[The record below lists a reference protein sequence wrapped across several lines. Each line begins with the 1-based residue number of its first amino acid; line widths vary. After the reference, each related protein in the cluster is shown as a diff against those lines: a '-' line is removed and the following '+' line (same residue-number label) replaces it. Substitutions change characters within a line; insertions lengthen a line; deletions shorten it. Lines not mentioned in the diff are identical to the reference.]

1 MLLRRSNRL
10 RGVGIAIGLV
20 AILIGILG
28 YGDTRLLWFVGL
40 GTVGVALAILGH
52 ETIPRRI
59 AASLGAD
66 GVRVGRR
73 LVATRRRIRSAWFER
88 SHEAS
93 VVRLDRG
100 ILPDIELEARDEAE
114 ARSLLRALERDPSQS
129 VVRFPSFSRAVLYL
143 AMVSGQFMAHVLFRG
158 GRLTWLELVS
168 VLGSAWLMAVLLL
181 FWRDETDIGSD
192 GVLVSRPLRQ
202 RFIPFADI
210 ESATVEDVGKVVLR
224 TRTHGTIVRR
234 MKEPA
239 ARAAVEQIQSSMA
252 SLDAGDGI
260 AESVRVQLRRDERD
274 GDVRGWLTRLRSL
287 ANRGSYR
294 AVGILGEALWRV
306 MDDPGATGS
315 ERAAAAV
322 VIGAVA
328 TPAERARLREAA
340 SRMASP
346 QVRIAIQRVADPYE
360 PGPGRAGALAVRVQR
375 VGTGPEAAVL
385 AAAQAREA
393 RIERA
398 REDEQADELALTLEA
413 LALAEAEAGEEGEG
427 AEEYVAA
434 APAGP
439 GEPGEAGGARQAEE
453 AEDAAE
459 QAEAEPA
466 EPGESQA

>member
-1 MLLRRSNRL
+1 VSDPGRVDAVLLRRSNML
-10 RGVGIAIGLV
+10 RGVGIVIGLV

-28 YGDTRLLWFVGL
+28 YGDTRLLWFIGL
-40 GTVGVALAILGH
+40 GTVGVTLAFLGH
-52 ETIPRRI
+52 ETIPRRV
-59 AASLGAD
+59 AASLGPD
-66 GVRVGRR
+66 GVRVGTR

-100 ILPDIELEARDEAE
+100 IFPDIELEARDEAE
-114 ARSLLRALERDPSQS
+114 AHRLLRAIERDPSQS
-129 VVRFPSFSRAVLYL
+129 VVRFPSLPRAVVGV
-143 AMVSGQFMAHVLFRG
+143 AAVSGQLTAHVLSRG
-158 GRLTWLELVS
+158 GHLTWLGLLS
-168 VLGSAWLMAVLLL
+168 VLSFAWLMAALLL
-181 FWRDETDIGSD
+181 LWRDETDIGSD

-252 SLDAGDGI
+252 SLDERDGG
-260 AESVRVQLRRDERD
+260 AESVRLQLRRDGRD

-346 QVRIAIQRVADPYE
+346 QVRIVIQRAADPLE
-360 PGPGRAGALAVRVQR
+360 ARPSRVQ
-375 VGTGPEAAVL
+375 GGAAAGSEATVL
-385 AAAQAREA
+385 AAAEAREG
-393 RIERA
+393 RIELA
-398 REDEQADELALTLEA
+398 RQAEQADELALTLEA
-413 LALAEAEAGEEGEG
+413 LALAEAEE
-427 AEEYVAA
+427 AEEL
-434 APAGP
+434 
-439 GEPGEAGGARQAEE
+439 EKSE
-453 AEDAAE
+453 
-459 QAEAEPA
+459 AEAESEA
-466 EPGESQA
+466 EAAESGEAADGESPL

>member
-1 MLLRRSNRL
+1 VLLRRSTRL
-10 RGVGIAIGLV
+10 WAVGMAIGLV
-20 AILIGILG
+20 AILIGVFG
-28 YGDTRLLWFVGL
+28 YGDTRVLWFIGL
-40 GTVGVALAILGH
+40 GTVGATLAFLGR
-52 ETIPRRI
+52 ETIPRRV
-59 AASLGAD
+59 AASIGPD
-66 GVRVGRR
+66 GVRVGTR

-114 ARSLLRALERDPSQS
+114 AHTLLRALERDPSQS
-129 VVRFPSFSRAVLYL
+129 VVRFPSFSRAVIGV
-143 AMVSGQFMAHVLFRG
+143 AAFSGQLMAHVFSRSG
-158 GRLTWLELVS
+158 HLTWLGLLS
-168 VLGSAWLMAVLLL
+168 AWGSGWLMAALLL
-181 FWRDETDIGSD
+181 LWRDETDIGSD
-192 GVLVSRPLRQ
+192 GVLVSRPFRR

-252 SLDAGDGI
+252 SLDEGDRGS
-260 AESVRVQLRRDERD
+260 ESVRLQLRRDERD

-346 QVRIAIQRVADPYE
+346 QVRIVIQRVADPFE
-360 PGPGRAGALAVRVQR
+360 PRPSRAGAVTVPGAAM
-375 VGTGPEAAVL
+375 GPEAAVR
-385 AAAQAREA
+385 AAAEARQT

-398 REDEQADELALTLEA
+398 RQAEQAEELALTLEA
-413 LALAEAEAGEEGEG
+413 LALAEAEA
-427 AEEYVAA
+427 
-434 APAGP
+434 
-439 GEPGEAGGARQAEE
+439 EE
-453 AEDAAE
+453 AEDAE
-459 QAEAEPA
+459 LAEAELGAELGEAA
-466 EPGESQA
+466 EPAAAGAAANENEPQL